1 MMDEQSFAEGRARP
15 TRRLDDFDPSDPSD
29 PSELSF
35 RPDLPLSGSESPLVM
50 VIDDSPAV
58 RRVVEFSL
66 ARAGIPTISYAD
78 GLDAIAALQSG
89 KVAPPRILL
98 LDIGLPRMNGYELA
112 RMFRSHDDFHDTQ
125 IIMLSGHDGV
135 VNQIYSRLSGASGFI
150 AKPFRSREFVKRI
163 RIALG
168 LEWPLD

>member
-1 MMDEQSFAEGRARP
+1 MMDEQNFGDGRARP
-15 TRRLDDFDPSDPSD
+15 TRRLDEFDPSFPS
-29 PSELSF
+29 
-35 RPDLPLSGSESPLVM
+35 GTGESPLVM

-66 ARAGIPTISYAD
+66 FRAGIPVISYAD
-78 GLDAIAALQSG
+78 GLQAIAALQNG
-89 KVAPPRILL
+89 EVEPPRVLL

-112 RMFRSHDDFHDTQ
+112 RLFRSNRDFQDTR

-135 VNQIYSRLSGASGFI
+135 VNRAYSRLSGASDFI
-150 AKPFRSREFVKRI
+150 AKPFRSREFVQRI

-168 LEWPLD
+168 LEWPMD